1 MLQQFGSLFLMLP
14 REIKYFFYVN
24 IREIRRI
31 GQICCVFDSLHFII
45 LIISDIPTNQ
55 LPRKIAF
62 RQNFAM
68 NGNYLYQER
77 KFKLKL
83 KYHFWLIDKESACQ
97 CRWHG
102 FNHWIRKIPWRRKWQ
117 PTPVFLP
124 RKSYGRRSL
133 QAIVHRL
140 TKSQARL
147 SDWHI
152 HKH

>member
-62 RQNFAM
+62 RQNFAWM
-68 NGNYLYQER
+68 EIIYIKKENSNLNWNIIFGSLIKNPPVNAGDTGLITGSGRSPGEGSGNPLQYSCLGDLMDRGAWQGTVYGVA
-77 KFKLKL
+77 
-83 KYHFWLIDKESACQ
+83 ESDM
-97 CRWHG
+97 
-102 FNHWIRKIPWRRKWQ
+102 
-117 PTPVFLP
+117 T
-124 RKSYGRRSL
+124 
-133 QAIVHRL
+133 
-140 TKSQARL
+140 
-147 SDWHI
+147 
-152 HKH
+152 